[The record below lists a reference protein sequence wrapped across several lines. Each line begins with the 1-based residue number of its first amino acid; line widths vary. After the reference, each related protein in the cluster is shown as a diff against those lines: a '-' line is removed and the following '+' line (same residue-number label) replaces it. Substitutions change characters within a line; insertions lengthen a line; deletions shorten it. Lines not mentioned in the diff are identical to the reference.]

1 MCSRKQPPPTA
12 LPPDVLIAAARP
24 GPVSRRNH
32 YDPSCCD
39 VVSMKSVPSGSGWW
53 RGWRTLEAGRRPPV
67 APYRGADSA
76 PQSLSPS
83 LPLPLPLSPPLQ
95 SPPPSSSSQ
104 TLGVGRGGFPV
115 YKDTCGLGC
124 IRKFLQKLCIYCLN
138 VPVLYSSFFPCI

>member
-1 MCSRKQPPPTA
+1 
-12 LPPDVLIAAARP
+12 
-24 GPVSRRNH
+24 
-32 YDPSCCD
+32 
-39 VVSMKSVPSGSGWW
+39 MKSVPSGSGWW
-53 RGWRTLEAGRRPPV
+53 RGWRALEAGRWPPV

-83 LPLPLPLSPPLQ
+83 
-95 SPPPSSSSQ
+95 PSSSLPSTPISPSLVQ
-104 TLGVGRGGFPV
+104 FPDTGGRPGRFPV